1 MTTLPVESRLARYRV
16 GLAAT
21 AVEMREAQ
29 RLRHRVFSEEMGA
42 RLDSPITGL
51 DVDPLDA
58 YCDHLLVRCDDT
70 GEVVGTYR
78 LLGPRRADRL
88 YSDSEFDLSAL
99 AGIRGN
105 MVETGRACV
114 HPEHRGGAVL
124 GLMWAGIARYM
135 TAGGY
140 GWLAGCC
147 SVPVA
152 DAAGIME
159 RVPLSPPD
167 YRVTPHL
174 PWRAGPVS
182 GSPRRRGR
190 SGPSAASGS
199 VPVFPIGAGAARSPR
214 EDASKRTAATSPAI
228 DRGRATLPPLLR
240 GYVRLGA
247 WVCGPPA
254 HDLDFGTADFFV
266 LLSMAE
272 ADPRYL
278 RHFLGAAS

>member
-1 MTTLPVESRLARYRV
+1 MTTLPMEPRLARYSV

-29 RLRHRVFSEEMGA
+29 RLRHRVFAEEMGA

-70 GEVVGTYR
+70 DEVVGTYR
-78 LLGPRRADRL
+78 LLAPRRADRL
-88 YSDSEFDLSAL
+88 YSDSEFDLGAL
-99 AGIRGN
+99 AGIRGD
-105 MVETGRACV
+105 MVEAGRACV
-114 HPEHRGGAVL
+114 HPGHRGGAVL

-135 TAGGY
+135 EAGGY

-147 SVPVA
+147 SVPTS

-159 RVPLSPPD
+159 RVPLSPPG
-167 YRVTPHL
+167 YRVTPRR
-174 PWRAGPVS
+174 PWRADPVS
-182 GSPRRRGR
+182 
-190 SGPSAASGS
+190 A
-199 VPVFPIGAGAARSPR
+199 VPTQR
-214 EDASKRTAATSPAI
+214 EDASAAATRR
-228 DRGRATLPPLLR
+228 DRALPPLLR
-240 GYVRLGA
+240 GYMRLGA

-266 LLSMAE
+266 LLSMNE

-278 RHFLGAAS
+278 RHFLGATP

>member
-1 MTTLPVESRLARYRV
+1 MEPRLARYSV

-29 RLRHRVFSEEMGA
+29 RLRHRVFAEEMGA

-58 YCDHLLVRCDDT
+58 YCDHLLVKCDDT

-78 LLGPRRADRL
+78 LLAPRRADRL
-88 YSDSEFDLSAL
+88 YSDSEFDLGAL

-105 MVETGRACV
+105 MVEAGRACV
-114 HPEHRGGAVL
+114 HPSHRSGAVL
-124 GLMWAGIARYM
+124 GLMWTGIARYM
-135 TAGGY
+135 VAGGY

-159 RVPLSPPD
+159 RVPLSPPG
-167 YRVTPHL
+167 YRVTPHR

-182 GSPRRRGR
+182 GSPRRRSDPAG
-190 SGPSAASGS
+190 SASAPSIAPGS
-199 VPVFPIGAGAARSPR
+199 VPSQR
-214 EDASKRTAATSPAI
+214 EDASERTAATGQ
-228 DRGRATLPPLLR
+228 GRPPLPSLLR
-240 GYVRLGA
+240 GYMRLGA

-254 HDLDFGTADFFV
+254 HDPDFGTADFFV

-278 RHFLGAAS
+278 RYFLGTTS

>member
-1 MTTLPVESRLARYRV
+1 MEPRLARYSV

-29 RLRHRVFSEEMGA
+29 RLRHRVFAEEMGA

-70 GEVVGTYR
+70 DEVVGTYR
-78 LLGPRRADRL
+78 LLAPRRADRL
-88 YSDSEFDLSAL
+88 YSDSEFDLGAL
-99 AGIRGN
+99 AGIRGD
-105 MVETGRACV
+105 MVEAGRACV
-114 HPEHRGGAVL
+114 HPGHRGGTVL

-135 TAGGY
+135 EAGGY
-140 GWLAGCC
+140 GWLVGCC

-152 DAAGIME
+152 DAAGIMD
-159 RVPLSPPD
+159 RVPLSPLG
-167 YRVTPHL
+167 YRVTPRR
-174 PWRAGPVS
+174 PWRADPVS
-182 GSPRRRGR
+182 AVPSQRGDASAVPSRRGDA
-190 SGPSAASGS
+190 SAATTRPGQ
-199 VPVFPIGAGAARSPR
+199 A
-214 EDASKRTAATSPAI
+214 
-228 DRGRATLPPLLR
+228 LPPLLR
-240 GYVRLGA
+240 GYMRLGA
-247 WVCGPPA
+247 RVCGPPA

-266 LLSMAE
+266 LLSMTE

>member
-1 MTTLPVESRLARYRV
+1 MEPRLARYSV

-88 YSDSEFDLSAL
+88 YSDSEFDLGAL

-105 MVETGRACV
+105 MVEAGRACV
-114 HPEHRGGAVL
+114 HPSHRGGAVL

-135 TAGGY
+135 VAGGY
-140 GWLAGCC
+140 GWLAGSC

-152 DAAGIME
+152 EAAGIME
-159 RVPLSPPD
+159 RVPLSPPG
-167 YRVTPHL
+167 YRVTPHR
-174 PWRAGPVS
+174 PWRADPA
-182 GSPRRRGR
+182 
-190 SGPSAASGS
+190 SGPSRRGDDSALPAGSGFVAAP
-199 VPVFPIGAGAARSPR
+199 PVGAGAVPPQR
-214 EDASKRTAATSPAI
+214 EDTSERTAAARP
-228 DRGRATLPPLLR
+228 GRTPLPPLLR
-240 GYVRLGA
+240 GYMRLGA

-278 RHFLGAAS
+278 RYFLGATS

>member
-1 MTTLPVESRLARYRV
+1 MEPRLARYSV

-29 RLRHRVFSEEMGA
+29 RLRHRVFAEEMGA

-88 YSDSEFDLSAL
+88 YSDSEFDLGAL

-105 MVETGRACV
+105 MVEAGRACV
-114 HPEHRGGAVL
+114 HPGHRGGAVL

-135 TAGGY
+135 VAGGY

-152 DAAGIME
+152 DAAEIME
-159 RVPLSPPD
+159 RVPLSPPG
-167 YRVTPHL
+167 YRVTPHR
-174 PWRAGPVS
+174 PWRADPISAVPSQWEDPVS
-182 GSPRRRGR
+182 AV
-190 SGPSAASGS
+190 PSQREE
-199 VPVFPIGAGAARSPR
+199 PISAPSRR
-214 EDASKRTAATSPAI
+214 EDASASATRP
-228 DRGRATLPPLLR
+228 GRALPPLLR
-240 GYVRLGA
+240 GYMRLGA

-278 RHFLGAAS
+278 RHFLGATS

>member
-1 MTTLPVESRLARYRV
+1 MEPRLARYSV

-29 RLRHRVFSEEMGA
+29 RLRHRVFAEEMGA

-78 LLGPRRADRL
+78 LLAPRRADRL
-88 YSDSEFDLSAL
+88 YSDSEFDLGAL

-105 MVETGRACV
+105 MVEAGRACV
-114 HPEHRGGAVL
+114 HPGHRGGAVL

-135 TAGGY
+135 EAGGY

-159 RVPLSPPD
+159 RVPLSPPG
-167 YRVTPHL
+167 YRVTPRR
-174 PWRAGPVS
+174 PWRADPVS
-182 GSPRRRGR
+182 AV
-190 SGPSAASGS
+190 PSQ
-199 VPVFPIGAGAARSPR
+199 R
-214 EDASKRTAATSPAI
+214 EDASASAARP
-228 DRGRATLPPLLR
+228 GRALPPLLR
-240 GYVRLGA
+240 GYMRLGA

-254 HDLDFGTADFFV
+254 HDPAFGTADFFV
-266 LLSMAE
+266 LLSMTE

-278 RHFLGAAS
+278 RHFLGATS